1 MSKVIFLLALALP
14 LPALAQDAPRV
25 EVSAGYAYARFSEG
39 GGERDPAEGVNLH
52 GGYGALD
59 FSLTRSFGLELS
71 GSFQSG
77 SVDGT
82 DIDRGTLLAGPRFVW
97 RRGGVTPFVHVL
109 GGAIRESSGIDVFD
123 VSIRV
128 KRTDAAGA
136 LGGGV
141 DVPLGRSWAL
151 RLQGDYIVRDGED
164 SEASR
169 ASLGVVYR
177 AGSR

>member
-1 MSKVIFLLALALP
+1 MSKVILLLALALP
-14 LPALAQDAPRV
+14 LPALAQDVPRV
-25 EVSAGYAYARFSEG
+25 EASAGYAYARASQV
-39 GGERDPAEGVNLH
+39 DLH

-59 FSLTRSFGLELS
+59 VSLGRSFGLELS
-71 GSFQSG
+71 AAFQTG

-97 RRGGVTPFVHVL
+97 RRGGVTPFLHVL
-109 GGAIRESSGIDVFD
+109 GGVIRESRGVDVFD

-136 LGGGV
+136 LGAGV

-151 RLQGDYIVRDGED
+151 RLQADYIVRGGED

-177 AGSR
+177 SGAR

>member
-1 MSKVIFLLALALP
+1 MSKVILLLALALP
-14 LPALAQDAPRV
+14 VPALAQDAPRV
-25 EVSAGYAYARFSEG
+25 EVSAGYAYARASQA
-39 GGERDPAEGVNLH
+39 DLH

-59 FSLTRSFGLELS
+59 VSLTRSFGLELS

-109 GGAIRESSGIDVFD
+109 GGVVRESSGIDVFD

-136 LGGGV
+136 VGGGV

-151 RLQGDYIVRDGED
+151 RLQGDYIVRGGED

>member
-1 MSKVIFLLALALP
+1 MSKLTLLLALFVPAS
-14 LPALAQDAPRV
+14 ALAQDAPRA
-25 EVSAGYAYARFSEG
+25 ELSGGYAYARASQV
-39 GGERDPAEGVNLH
+39 DLH

-59 FSLTRSFGLELS
+59 VSLTRSFGLELS
-71 GSFQSG
+71 GSLQSG

-109 GGAIRESSGIDVFD
+109 GGLVHESSGVDVFD

-141 DVPLGRSWAL
+141 DVPLGRSWAI
-151 RLQGDYIVRDGED
+151 RVQGDYIVRGGED

-169 ASLGVVYR
+169 ASVGVVYR
-177 AGSR
+177 AGAR

>member
-25 EVSAGYAYARFSEG
+25 EVSAGYAYARASQV
-39 GGERDPAEGVNLH
+39 DLH

-59 FSLTRSFGLELS
+59 VSLGRSFGLEVS
-71 GSFQSG
+71 GALQSG

-82 DIDRGTLLAGPRFVW
+82 DIDRTTLLAGPRFVW
-97 RRGGVTPFVHVL
+97 RRGGVTPFVHAL
-109 GGAIRESSGIDVFD
+109 GGVVRESSGLDVFD

-128 KRTDAAGA
+128 NRTDAAGA
-136 LGGGV
+136 LGAGV

-151 RLQGDYIVRDGED
+151 RVQGDYIVRGGED

-169 ASLGVVYR
+169 ASAGIVYR
-177 AGSR
+177 AGAR